1 MTWKPPEGMD
11 EYLSATELCD
21 CDNIEVKN
29 RAQELTKD
37 AATPKEAAMSIFN
50 FVRDQILFGF
60 NRYDAKASE
69 TLKGEIGFCIT
80 KSTLQVAL
88 LRAAGIPARYHQVV
102 LSNESLKGLVPD
114 SIYRKKI
121 PKKIG
126 YHSCCECYLDGKWV
140 VCEALFDKA
149 LYNAACKKGI
159 MSEEKIPNIDWDGD
173 KDLIV
178 VTPFMLED
186 KGNFPSLDGLFKKL
200 QDENKL
206 PRIMAGIVFQY
217 MNRHIN
223 KLRKNLVL
231 KRI

>member
-1 MTWKPPEGMD
+1 MSWKPLEGME

-29 RAQELTKD
+29 RARELTKD
-37 AATPKEAAMSIFN
+37 AATPKEAAMNIFN

-114 SIYRKKI
+114 SIYKKKV

-126 YHSCCECYLDGKWV
+126 YHSCCECYLAGRWV

-149 LYNAACKKGI
+149 LYTAACKKGI

-173 KDLIV
+173 KDLLV
-178 VTPFMLED
+178 VAPFMLED
-186 KGNFPSLDGLFKKL
+186 KGIFHSLDGQFKKL

-206 PRIMAGIVFQY
+206 PGIMARIVFRY

-223 KLRKNLVL
+223 KLRKG
-231 KRI
+231 